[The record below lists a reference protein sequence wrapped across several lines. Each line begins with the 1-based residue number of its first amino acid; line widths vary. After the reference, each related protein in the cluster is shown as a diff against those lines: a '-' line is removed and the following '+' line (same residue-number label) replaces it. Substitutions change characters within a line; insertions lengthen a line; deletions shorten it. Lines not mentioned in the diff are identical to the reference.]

1 MPKDFL
7 YETAIT
13 IDHEDGIMRV
23 DTTVTSVATSLQR
36 AGFIEKTKPNSKPYR
51 RFIGQADQI
60 RFRKAK
66 GQRKTTSGSFGSTL
80 RTRPKGENPTQISP
94 ISPEPIATAK
104 VGP

>member
-13 IDHEDGIMRV
+13 IDHEDGLMRV
-23 DTTVTSVATSLQR
+23 DTTVTSMATALQR
-36 AGFIEKTKPNSKPYR
+36 AGFTETTKPSSQPYR

-66 GQRKTTSGSFGSTL
+66 GFRHVGGAAAQKMAARTTAAV
-80 RTRPKGENPTQISP
+80 ENPTQISP
-94 ISPEPIATAK
+94 ISNKPISR
-104 VGP
+104 